1 MCFLLGASPAFAIV
15 GDSGRDAGLEA
26 QSVMVLK
33 RAGAAAGF
41 CTAIVLSERVALTA
55 AHCVGAPGDTKLHW
69 RGADGAPVLADVAR
83 VATHAGFRPDA
94 ARRRERSVD
103 LALVLAAKPLPA
115 RFAHASL
122 SDRGSLALGERVRIG
137 GYGVAREGDGAT
149 SGVFRT
155 ADLVI
160 RAPLS
165 HLLGWA
171 ESGDGRRLGACTG
184 DSGAGMFDRSGA
196 VVGVVAWSSGQ
207 GKRGCGGITQSIL
220 VGPQR
225 DWIDRVIAGW
235 R

>member
-1 MCFLLGASPAFAIV
+1 VSFLLGVTPALAIV
-15 GDSGRDAGLEA
+15 GEGGRDAGLEA
-26 QSVMVLK
+26 QSAMVLK
-33 RAGAAAGF
+33 RAGKAAGF
-41 CTAIVLSERVALTA
+41 CSAVVLSERVVLTA
-55 AHCVGAPGDTKLHW
+55 AHCVGAPSDTKLHW

-83 VATHAGFRPDA
+83 VAVHSGFRADA
-94 ARRRERSVD
+94 ARTRERSVD
-103 LALVLAAKPLPA
+103 LALVLVSKPLPP
-115 RFAHASL
+115 RFSRASL

-137 GYGVAREGDGAT
+137 GYGVSREGEGAT

-165 HLLGWA
+165 RLLGWA
-171 ESGDGRRLGACTG
+171 ESGDGRKLGACTG
-184 DSGAGMFDRSGA
+184 DSGGGMFDRSGD
-196 VVGVVAWSSGQ
+196 VVGIVAWSSGQ
-207 GKRGCGGITQSIL
+207 GARGCGGVTQSIL